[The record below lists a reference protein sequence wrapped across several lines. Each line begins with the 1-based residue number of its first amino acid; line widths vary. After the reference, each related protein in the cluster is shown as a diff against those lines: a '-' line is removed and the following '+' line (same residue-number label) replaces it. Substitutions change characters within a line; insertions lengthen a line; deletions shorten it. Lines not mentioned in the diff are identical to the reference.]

1 MYFFEE
7 YVSKRAKQGEVELD
21 ALSDWVKS
29 LKQHLKRRIYCDNG
43 NFSYTYQRTNLTKCE
58 N

>member
-1 MYFFEE
+1 MYFVEE
-7 YVSKRAKQGEVELD
+7 YASKWAKQGEVELD

-43 NFSYTYQRTNLTKCE
+43 NFSYTYQCTNLTK
-58 N
+58 